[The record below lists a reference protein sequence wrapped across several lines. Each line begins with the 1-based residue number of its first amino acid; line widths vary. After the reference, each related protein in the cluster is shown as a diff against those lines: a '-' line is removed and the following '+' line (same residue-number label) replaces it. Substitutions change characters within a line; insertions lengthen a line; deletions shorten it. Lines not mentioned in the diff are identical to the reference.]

1 MTPDA
6 RQVLPPVR
14 VTTPPRTESEIK
26 RERDLIEAVLGKDR
40 KAAALFVDQYA
51 DGIYGYVRQRLTPR
65 TELVDDIVQ
74 DVFIAALRGLG
85 GFSGQSS
92 LRSWLRGIARHK
104 VEDYY
109 RERLRTIG
117 DLNPDDESLP
127 PPASHPAF
135 EERLDRERRTDKTHR
150 ILAKLPEPYGLVLLW
165 RYWEKRST
173 KEMAER
179 TRRTE
184 KAIERLLAR
193 ARAQFRQLWE
203 AE

>member
-1 MTPDA
+1 MNRFPA
-6 RQVLPPVR
+6 R
-14 VTTPPRTESEIK
+14 I
-26 RERDLIEAVLGKDR
+26 
-40 KAAALFVDQYA
+40 
-51 DGIYGYVRQRLTPR
+51 
-65 TELVDDIVQ
+65 
-74 DVFIAALRGLG
+74 
-85 GFSGQSS
+85 
-92 LRSWLRGIARHK
+92 
-104 VEDYY
+104 
-109 RERLRTIG
+109 
-117 DLNPDDESLP
+117 
-127 PPASHPAF
+127 HPAF